1 MLEVMNND
9 NIQIKQFD
17 KNYQN
22 INTDHGNSEYNISN
36 GNDTEISTEVEEC
49 KSDSKQHLDKET
61 LAISDVENSSLTLSN
76 DEKKPFDENTLD
88 EDELIDPKS
97 LDWDGPG
104 DKDNPHNWPSWK
116 KWFTTM
122 TAAFLCLVVSMGSS
136 LYVSSVPELVARYH
150 INQTL
155 ALAGLTFYLLGLSTV
170 IGAPLSEVFGRKPI
184 YMISLPLSCLFTMAV
199 GLSNGH
205 MRIILPCRFLA
216 GAFASPAM
224 SIASGTIMDIFD
236 VDEVSVAM
244 TFFCLAPF
252 MGPVISPIMAGFAC
266 EYGNWRW
273 SQWIL
278 LLASGLIYPCILLMP
293 ETHKGVILRK
303 RAVKRKVKLKEFTK
317 EDQKE
322 FLKITLT
329 ITVFRPLKMLV
340 VEPIVLVFSIYVAFI
355 FAVLFAFFEAY
366 PVIYRGVYSM
376 DYGISGLP
384 FLSIGLGLWLGSIIY
399 IIIDRRYLFPKAPEG
414 TPDLAH
420 PTSLRVRPYRG
431 HRDSVTNELLPVN
444 PESLL
449 LPCKIGAIS
458 LPVALFWQAWT
469 SRRDVQWMAPIAA
482 GVPFGFGLI
491 LIFFS
496 VIMYFSTCYPPLVVA
511 SAMAANNMLR
521 YVMSSVFPLFTIQMY
536 ENMKIKWASTL
547 LALICIVLVPIPWIF
562 ERWGSKLRH
571 KSQFGFAAMM
581 NQAEIADEVKEEM
594 EGDAGSFSTAKTHSH
609 YDNAELTLEKLD
621 TLRSLETNIS
631 HPGDAVKSANT
642 LDKLRSHRSS
652 ISFSRV
658 DKKHHQVENHNDI
671 LNTEHPD
678 YNQLLGRT
686 GTAVTSA
693 EESSNISSTLV

>member
-1 MLEVMNND
+1 MEQLDKKSQNMNVDYSNSKYS
-9 NIQIKQFD
+9 ITS
-17 KNYQN
+17 NY
-22 INTDHGNSEYNISN
+22 E
-36 GNDTEISTEVEEC
+36 TEKSTEVENID
-49 KSDSKQHLDKET
+49 SDNRQSLNKESI
-61 LAISDVENSSLTLSN
+61 AKSDVEMYSSTLTNVEETYPNKNES
-76 DEKKPFDENTLD
+76 E
-88 EDELIDPKS
+88 EDEPIDPKS
-97 LDWDGPG
+97 LDWDGP
-104 DKDNPHNWPSWK
+104 DDMDNPHNWPAWK
-116 KWFTTM
+116 KWLTTM

-136 LYVSSVPELVARYH
+136 LYVSSVPELVAKYH
-150 INQTL
+150 VNQTL
-155 ALAGLTFYLLGLSTV
+155 ALSGLTFYLLGLSTV

-184 YMISLPLSCLFTMAV
+184 YMISLPISCLFTMAV

-266 EYGNWRW
+266 QYEDWRW

-278 LLASGLIYPCILLMP
+278 LLASGLIYPFIVLMP

-303 RAVKRKVKLKEFTK
+303 RAVKRNIKLKEFTK

-322 FLKITLT
+322 FLKVTLT

-366 PVIYRGVYSM
+366 PVIYRGVYLM
-376 DYGISGLP
+376 DLGISGLP
-384 FLSIGLGLWLGSIIY
+384 FLGIGLGLWLGSVLY
-399 IIIDRRYLFPKAPEG
+399 IIIDRKFLFPKAPEG
-414 TPDLAH
+414 TPNLTH
-420 PTSLRVRPYRG
+420 PTSLRVKPYRG
-431 HRDSVTNELLPVN
+431 HRDPVTNELLPVN

-449 LPCKIGAIS
+449 LACKIGAIA

-469 SRRDVQWMAPIAA
+469 ARRDVQWMAPIAA

-547 LALICIVLVPIPWIF
+547 FALICIVLVPTPWIF
-562 ERWGSKLRH
+562 ERWGSILRH

-581 NQAEIADEVKEEM
+581 KQAEIAEEVEE
-594 EGDAGSFSTAKTHSH
+594 ELGGDNDSEMGSFSIAKTHSH
-609 YDNAELTLEKLD
+609 HDNEELTLEKLD
-621 TLRSLETNIS
+621 TLRTIETNIS
-631 HPGDAVKSANT
+631 HPGDALRSNNS
-642 LDKLRSHRSS
+642 LRKLRSHRSS
-652 ISFSRV
+652 TLHSHV
-658 DKKHHQVENHNDI
+658 DKEDHQFENHSTINI
-671 LNTEHPD
+671 VEHPD
-678 YNQLLGRT
+678 YDQLLEKT
-686 GTAVTSA
+686 GTDVVSV
-693 EESSNISSTLV
+693 EESSDFSSQLV